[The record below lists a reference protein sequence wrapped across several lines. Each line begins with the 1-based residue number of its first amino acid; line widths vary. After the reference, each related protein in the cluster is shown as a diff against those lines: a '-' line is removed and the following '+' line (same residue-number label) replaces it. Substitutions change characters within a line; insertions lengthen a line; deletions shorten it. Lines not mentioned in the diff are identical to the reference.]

1 MRRRRPA
8 AYISPRTDG
17 AASTTALCERGAMTV
32 AIQQLMATL
41 AGICDGFHRAVYGD
55 RDLAAAMA
63 HIGDDSA
70 VRNTPVGTGG
80 RGGPEVRRYLAED
93 VLPHLPAGLVVER
106 VSRTVDQRQVVDEL
120 VVSFVHDREL
130 PWLLPGAA
138 PTGRPATV
146 SAISVVGFAHRSS
159 GGRTLSWIR
168 DHRTLWDHASLLEQL
183 GLAPSDVR
191 GAAARP
197 ARPRSA

>member
-1 MRRRRPA
+1 VPGGIYPRA
-8 AYISPRTDG
+8 AIP
-17 AASTTALCERGAMTV
+17 TALCEREAMTV
-32 AIQQLMATL
+32 AIQQLMWAL
-41 AGICDGFHRAVYGD
+41 AGICDGFHRAVYD
-55 RDLAAAMA
+55 ERDLAAAMA
-63 HIGDDSA
+63 HIGDNSA
-70 VRNTPVGTGG
+70 LRNAPVGTGG
-80 RGGPEVRRYLAED
+80 RGGAEVRRYLADD
-93 VLPHLPAGLVVER
+93 VLPHLPAGLAVER

-138 PTGRPATV
+138 PTGRSAAV

-159 GGRTLSWIR
+159 GGRTVSWIR
-168 DHRTLWDHASLLEQL
+168 EHRTLWDHASLLGQL

-191 GAAARP
+191 GPADRQ